1 MVVVRLWRDL
11 LLGDLQLVATAAAA
25 TVAVIE
31 RRRRGRPSGIVVL
44 LAHVVVPVAV
54 VPLLVGRRVLLD
66 ALFHRR

>member
-1 MVVVRLWRDL
+1 MVVVRLWWNL
-11 LLGDLQLVATAAAA
+11 LLGDLQLVATAAA
-25 TVAVIE
+25 VAVIE

-66 ALFHRR
+66 ALLHRR